1 MQQSGT
7 ASQHFSQQTCSSSE
21 ETMVETASMSST
33 TNATKLRM
41 EVAAKIT
48 IVLAPNQQ
56 IVVVVSTLH

>member
-1 MQQSGT
+1 
-7 ASQHFSQQTCSSSE
+7 
-21 ETMVETASMSST
+21 MVETASMSST
-33 TNATKLRM
+33 TNATNLRM